1 MNKGLNATRKNLKNI
16 EQSMMYKINTFRDFD
31 NFKSSLQSTAMK
43 AGQYNKAIGLS
54 VSALGA
60 SLQSTSMG
68 NFKHFGANTKHFFD
82 VQELVSRQLQDIE
95 EVYEE
100 YRDPNSA
107 LVKEDETSYSVNNNQ
122 SLTEEDVKRIFNDM
136 QSQQN
141 EKKSPFKDFV
151 RDILVSYGTDALKS
165 LVDFVLLP
173 LVYMAIKYLIENH
186 YEIINAIQNAV
197 DNGIYVIGYISAKKY
212 IKEQGLTSYENVNR
226 IGILRVSSKVR
237 LSYSRH
243 SAFSSNVNI
252 SKDTLVN
259 IIEKRRNWI
268 KVEAQ
273 IGEQIIEGWVEES
286 KVIKFKKEN

>member
-1 MNKGLNATRKNLKNI
+1 PAMDSLY
-16 EQSMMYKINTFRDFD
+16 QS
-31 NFKSSLQSTAMK
+31 
-43 AGQYNKAIGLS
+43 NKAIASSL
-54 VSALGA
+54 SALDLSDTLSAVSKMGGSLSSAMGA
-60 SLQSTSMG
+60 
-68 NFKHFGANTKHFFD
+68 FKHFEPKHFFE

-95 EVYEE
+95 EAYEE
-100 YRDPNSA
+100 FRYSSSS
-107 LVKEDETSYSVNNNQ
+107 LVKEDKAPYSVNNNQ
-122 SLTEEDVKRIFNDM
+122 SLTEEDVRRIVNDM

-141 EKKSPFKDFV
+141 VKKSPFKDFV

-165 LVDFVLLP
+165 LVNLVLLP
-173 LVYMAIKYLIENH
+173 LVSIAIRYLIENH
-186 YEIINAIQNAV
+186 YEIINAIQNSV

-252 SKDTLVN
+252 PKDTIVN
-259 IIEKRRNWI
+259 IIEKRRNWV

-273 IGEQIIEGWVEES
+273 IEEQNIEGWIEES